1 MMGLHGAPYM
11 FYLLFGES
19 LSVILSGVTGIKVC
33 IVELTCLGSKPT
45 NPLLSSLA
53 PGFTHL
59 TYYYL
64 T

>member
-1 MMGLHGAPYM
+1 M

-33 IVELTCLGSKPT
+33 IVELTWLGSKPT

-53 PGFTHL
+53 PGFTRL